1 MDPPGEP
8 MRIREL
14 KQVAP
19 VQASSVAAKQSPK
32 AEDRVTL
39 EKTRELK
46 QAIDSAKLTAGSGR
60 AAQLAALEASI
71 ANGTIKPNAQQI
83 ADRLLS
89 AAEVDAQLRSLL
101 QSP

>member
-1 MDPPGEP
+1 

-19 VQASSVAAKQSPK
+19 VQASNVAAKQSPK

-39 EKTRELK
+39 ERTRELK
-46 QAIDSAKLTAGSGR
+46 QAIDAAKLSAGGGR

-71 ANGTIKPNAQQI
+71 KAGTLKPSAQQI
-83 ADRLLS
+83 AEKLLT

-101 QSP
+101 D